1 MRIFDC
7 FMYFDEEIILDVRLN
22 TLNKFV
28 DYFVIAESKF
38 THSGKKRNLNFNINK
53 FEKFKDKIIYLIY
66 DEEPQGI
73 EIINENDHKN
83 DKARKT
89 IMNAVKRENG
99 QRNYLQKGLNNAE
112 NDDIILVSD
121 VDEIPDLINIDFANF
136 KNKIIQFKQEMFY
149 YKFNLVLP
157 KLLWTGTKG
166 CRKKNLISPQWLRNI
181 KDRKY
186 SILRPD
192 VYFSKKKYSDIFF
205 VKNGGWHF
213 TNIKTPKDIK
223 YKLSSYLHHIE
234 YDEKPLDVN
243 EIENII
249 NKKTA
254 IYDLNLDKKLNK
266 LGEGNKLETYDLN
279 KLPVYIKENKKKF
292 ELWLD

>member
-1 MRIFDC
+1 
-7 FMYFDEEIILDVRLN
+7 MYFDEEMILDVRLN

-66 DEEPQGI
+66 DKEDQGI

-99 QRNYLQKGLNNAE
+99 QRNYLQKGLDAAE
-112 NDDIILVSD
+112 NEDIILISD
-121 VDEIPDLINIDFANF
+121 VDEIPNLINIDFANF

-192 VYFSKKKYSDIFF
+192 IFFSKKKYSDIFF
-205 VKNGGWHF
+205 VINGGWHF
-213 TNIKTPKDIK
+213 TNIKAPKDIK
-223 YKLSSYLHHIE
+223 NKLSSYLHHIE

-266 LGEGNKLETYDLN
+266 LGEGNKLESYDLN
-279 KLPVYIKENKKKF
+279 KLPIYIKENKKKF

>member
-7 FMYFDEEIILDVRLN
+7 FMYFDEEIILDVRFN

-121 VDEIPDLINIDFANF
+121 VDEIPDLINLDFANF

-205 VKNGGWHF
+205 VENGGWHF

>member
-7 FMYFDEEIILDVRLN
+7 FMYFDEEIILDVRFN

-121 VDEIPDLINIDFANF
+121 VDEIPDLINLDFANF

-213 TNIKTPKDIK
+213 TNIKAPKDIK

-279 KLPVYIKENKKKF
+279 KLPIYIKENKKKF

>member
-7 FMYFDEEIILDVRLN
+7 FMYFDEEIILDVRFN

-121 VDEIPDLINIDFANF
+121 VDEIPDLINLDFANF

-205 VKNGGWHF
+205 VENGGWHF

-279 KLPVYIKENKKKF
+279 KLPIYIKENKKKF

>member
-1 MRIFDC
+1 
-7 FMYFDEEIILDVRLN
+7 MYFDEEIILDVRFN

-121 VDEIPDLINIDFANF
+121 VDEIPDLINLDFANF
-136 KNKIIQFKQEMFY
+136 KNKIIQFKQKMFY

-205 VKNGGWHF
+205 VENGGWHF

>member
-1 MRIFDC
+1 M
-7 FMYFDEEIILDVRLN
+7 
-22 TLNKFV
+22 K
-28 DYFVIAESKF
+28 
-38 THSGKKRNLNFNINK
+38 
-53 FEKFKDKIIYLIY
+53 
-66 DEEPQGI
+66 QGI
-73 EIINENDHKN
+73 
-83 DKARKT
+83 
-89 IMNAVKRENG
+89 
-99 QRNYLQKGLNNAE
+99 
-112 NDDIILVSD
+112 
-121 VDEIPDLINIDFANF
+121 
-136 KNKIIQFKQEMFY
+136 
-149 YKFNLVLP
+149 LP

-192 VYFSKKKYSDIFF
+192 IFFSKKKYSDIFF

-213 TNIKTPKDIK
+213 TNIKAPKDIK
-223 YKLSSYLHHIE
+223 NKLSSYLHHIE

-266 LGEGNKLETYDLN
+266 LGEGNKLESYDLN
-279 KLPVYIKENKKKF
+279 KLPIYIKENKKKF